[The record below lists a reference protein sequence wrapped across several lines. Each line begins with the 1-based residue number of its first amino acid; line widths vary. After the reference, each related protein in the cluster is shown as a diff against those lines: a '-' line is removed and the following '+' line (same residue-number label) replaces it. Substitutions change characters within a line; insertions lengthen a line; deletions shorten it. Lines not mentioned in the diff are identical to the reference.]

1 MNQLTYELFLTI
13 INFLEGTF
21 TNNPTFYPGVAGAL
35 IAFFGIRNQR
45 RTSREKNSLDFEAA
59 YKRSADVR
67 NAWQILL
74 KIEKN
79 RLNVPLSYW
88 GKKESAESKESV
100 ALKIIFNEW
109 ERCANAVNNNL
120 YDDNYLYKVYGSTLI
135 FLDIHFEPYMQE
147 CRKRNPRFYRNLK
160 CLALK
165 WRVRRS
171 QEGDSAQLTRE
182 YKKKLRLAHRAVKK
196 LNVKY

>member
-1 MNQLTYELFLTI
+1 MNQLTCELLTSTF
-13 INFLEGTF
+13 NFLKDTLSQ
-21 TNNPTFYPGVAGAL
+21 NPTFYPGVAGAL

-45 RTSREKNSLDFEAA
+45 KTSREKNSLDFEAA

-67 NAWQILL
+67 NAWKILL
-74 KIEKN
+74 RIEKN
-79 RLNVPLSYW
+79 RLTVPLSHW
-88 GKKESAESKESV
+88 GKKESAQSDESI

-171 QEGDSAQLTRE
+171 MEGDSVQLTRE
-182 YKKKLRLAHRAVKK
+182 YKKKLRLAHSAVKK